1 MTVRCEGTLTDNYE
15 RWDTHTFLRLS
26 QDYNAN
32 SHSSKTSWSKRLQ
45 PPHGGAA
52 WLLDVDASY
61 YHILPLVLWERSP
74 LYRSP
79 SIIITPVHS
88 LLTDN
93 DKRWD
98 THYYLHE
105 AAATT
110 TGSLYLQVGLGEW
123 KCVGLQSSPAVV
135 LATVKKFASRL
146 TTGSALF
153 IFAHVLKVSEDEAR
167 VSFHGVAVGFG
178 DVM

>member
-1 MTVRCEGTLTDNYE
+1 MISLFFVSVKTTTQTHTVPKLRGVRGFSLLMEVVLGCCWMWMLPTRPYPSFVSLGKKVSALPIAIHHYRPCPLTLTDNYE
-15 RWDTHTFLRLS
+15 
-26 QDYNAN
+26 
-32 SHSSKTSWSKRLQ
+32 
-45 PPHGGAA
+45 
-52 WLLDVDASY
+52 
-61 YHILPLVLWERSP
+61 
-74 LYRSP
+74 
-79 SIIITPVHS
+79 
-88 LLTDN
+88 
-93 DKRWD
+93 RWD